1 MWTLNC
7 GCVQIDNTYK
17 EEKIINQKIL
27 DREVILPPRINDDYC
42 RLKEKII
49 YEYIKIIDD
58 LECGI
63 KPDLEFLLE
72 EISLIYNINNILN

>member
-7 GCVQIDNTYK
+7 GCIQLDNKYK
-17 EEKIINQKIL
+17 EENIVDKTSGSI
-27 DREVILPPRINDDYC
+27 ILPLEVNDDYC

-49 YEYIKIIDD
+49 FDYFKIIDN

-63 KPDLEFLLE
+63 RTDLEFLLE
-72 EISLIYNINNILN
+72 EISLIQNINTILV

>member
-7 GCVQIDNTYK
+7 GCIQIDNTYK
-17 EEKIINQKIL
+17 EEKIIKETL
-27 DREVILPPRINDDYC
+27 DDNNIVLPLKANDDYC

-49 YEYIKIIDD
+49 FEYIKVIDD

-72 EISLIYNINNILN
+72 EISLIQNINNILI